1 MADETSEASAQ
12 ALLDF
17 LAKQMA
23 AASQKARR
31 FASVA
36 WPASGPGTCG
46 GGFTRPGST
55 RWPRVNHLVGGGR

>member
-23 AASQKARR
+23 AASPKARR

-36 WPASGPGTCG
+36 WLASGSGTCG
-46 GGFTRPGST
+46 GGFGLGHPA
-55 RWPRVNHLVGGGR
+55 

>member
-1 MADETSEASAQ
+1 MADETSEASEQ
-12 ALLDF
+12 ALLDS

-36 WPASGPGTCG
+36 WPASGSGPCG
-46 GGFTRPGST
+46 GGFGLGHPA
-55 RWPRVNHLVGGGR
+55 